1 MRHCSAQLVH
11 VDRLADDEHR
21 LSTLQP
27 FGRLVSRITL
37 LINAGGSTCFNVE
50 LCALR

>member
-11 VDRLADDEHR
+11 ADHLADDEHR
-21 LSTLQP
+21 LCTLQR
-27 FGRLVSRITL
+27 FGRLISRITL
-37 LINAGGSTCFNVE
+37 LINAGGSTCFRVE